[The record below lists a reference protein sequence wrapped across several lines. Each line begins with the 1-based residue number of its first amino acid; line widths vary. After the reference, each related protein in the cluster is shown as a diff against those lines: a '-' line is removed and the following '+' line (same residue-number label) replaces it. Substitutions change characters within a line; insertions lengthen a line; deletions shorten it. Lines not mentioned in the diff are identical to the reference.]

1 MSPTASKTLCQKAL
15 DLNEERLSAFPHV
28 VGLGIDERGPG
39 DNAVAVYV
47 DQKLPASQ
55 LPPDQRVPTRLYVTS
70 GGARRAVPV
79 RVIEQGPVTLE
90 GPGFEP

>member
-1 MSPTASKTLCQKAL
+1 MASRTLCKKAL

-39 DNAVAVYV
+39 DHAVAVYV
-47 DQKLPASQ
+47 EKKLPPGQ
-55 LPPDQRVPTRLYVTS
+55 LQPDERVPTRLYVSS

-79 RVIEQGPVTLE
+79 RVFEQGPTSLE
-90 GPGFEP
+90 TPGFEP

>member
-1 MSPTASKTLCQKAL
+1 MASRTLCKKAL
-15 DLNEERLSAFPHV
+15 DLNEERLSAIPHV

-47 DQKLPASQ
+47 EKKLPPSQ
-55 LPPDQRVPTRLYVTS
+55 LDPHQKIPTRLYVTS

-79 RVIEQGPVTLE
+79 RVFEQGPVTLE

>member
-1 MSPTASKTLCQKAL
+1 MASRTLCKKAL

-28 VGLGIDERGPG
+28 VGLGIDERGRG

-47 DQKLPASQ
+47 EKKLPPSQ
-55 LPPDQRVPTRLYVTS
+55 LQPNERVPTRLYVTS
-70 GGARRAVPV
+70 GGTRRAVPV
-79 RVIEQGPVTLE
+79 RVFEQGPVTLE